1 MSQMKVSE
9 IRHNA
14 ETALINALAM
24 LRNGDTA
31 QALTLAVVA
40 VGRIGSLVPSKTLQ
54 QVGCDIADK
63 ISAVRTASPNG

>member
-1 MSQMKVSE
+1 MNRMKVSE

-24 LRNGDTA
+24 LRNGDTE

-40 VGRIGSLVPSKTLQ
+40 VGRIGSLVPAQTLES
-54 QVGCDIADK
+54 VGYSIGDQIL
-63 ISAVRTASPNG
+63 AVKAANPSG